1 MKFATRKCLILILT
15 VALMSCSVP
24 AIAWERL
31 DKDQVLL
38 SNKEIADLLK
48 AEAERNV
55 FIERDKLLNEKID
68 ILNQKLAL
76 KDMEIALERKRAE
89 FAEEQTKKV
98 MEISEFQAKG
108 YQELLK
114 VSKGSTLKDG
124 LMYGIVGVAIGVI
137 LRGIS
142 W

>member
-1 MKFATRKCLILILT
+1 MITYIFAIIFVLIT
-15 VALMSCSVP
+15 ANQT
-24 AIAWERL
+24 IAWERL
-31 DKDQVLL
+31 SDGRTAL
-38 SNKEIADLLK
+38 SDPEIEYLLK
-48 AEAERNV
+48 AERERTV
-55 FIERDKLLNEKID
+55 LVEQAKLKDEKID

-98 MEISEFQAKG
+98 MEISEYQAKQ

>member
-1 MKFATRKCLILILT
+1 MW
-15 VALMSCSVP
+15 
-24 AIAWERL
+24 AWERL
-31 DKDQVLL
+31 NDGRTALTDP
-38 SNKEIADLLK
+38 EIEYLLK

-98 MEISEFQAKG
+98 MEIGEYQSKQ